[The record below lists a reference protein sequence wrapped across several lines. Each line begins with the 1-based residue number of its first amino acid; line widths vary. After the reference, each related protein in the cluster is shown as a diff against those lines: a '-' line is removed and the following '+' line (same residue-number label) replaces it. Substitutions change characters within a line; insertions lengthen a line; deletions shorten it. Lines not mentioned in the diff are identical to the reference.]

1 MKKVILLLAGAVV
14 ALSFVSCDNA
24 SKYKARGEEM
34 ACQLDELVAQQDTAA
49 VLALDKTIHEVEA
62 EVVALGDTAAI
73 ARFREALK
81 DARQRNAPYITA
93 LKVKNGLDTKK
104 AVQEVIDDVMEGDY
118 DIQAVT
124 SSIDEILKQDEENN
138 K

>member
-1 MKKVILLLAGAVV
+1 MKKILLLLAGAVV
-14 ALSFVSCDNA
+14 ALSFVSCD
-24 SKYKARGEEM
+24 KARQYQALGEEM
-34 ACQLDELVAQQDTAA
+34 ARQLDELVAQQDTAA
-49 VLALDKTIHEVEA
+49 VLALDKTIHEKEE

-81 DARQRNAPYITA
+81 DSRQRNAPYITA

-104 AVQEVIDDVMEGDY
+104 AVQEVIDDVMDGDI

-124 SSIDEILKQDEENN
+124 SSIDEVLKQDEEN
-138 K
+138 KK